1 MAEVNPDDADRLG
14 VKTGEKV
21 RVASRRGEITTKVKV
36 TDRVPPGLIWMSFH
50 YAESPTNAITSAA
63 VDPITKTGEYKIC
76 GVRVEKLQEA

>member
-1 MAEVNPDDADRLG
+1 
-14 VKTGEKV
+14 
-21 RVASRRGEITTKVKV
+21 
-36 TDRVPPGLIWMSFH
+36 MSFH